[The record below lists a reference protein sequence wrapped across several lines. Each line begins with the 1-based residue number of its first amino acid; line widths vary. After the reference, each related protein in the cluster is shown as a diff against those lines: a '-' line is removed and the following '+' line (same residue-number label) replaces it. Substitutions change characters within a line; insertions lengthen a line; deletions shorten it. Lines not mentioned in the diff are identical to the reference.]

1 MPDLWGF
8 LLRLP
13 RRPPLPFT
21 TTAQSSIKQL
31 RFSVSWTRGWDSIKP
46 TLAIHNLVPQ
56 KCLGV
61 QGESLSMEVFCP
73 LKIRIRFQMKSSP
86 NNSWEHFK
94 KFYKEFP
101 SIELAMDLSRIGVS
115 DAFFKKMEKPM
126 QNAFADMAA
135 LEKGAIANPDEG
147 RMVGHYWLRN
157 SALSPNATI
166 QNEIDST
173 LKNIKQFARRIHQGK
188 ICGEGGKFTKM
199 LIVGIGGSALGP
211 QFVNHA
217 LGNPGRD
224 KIQAFFLDNTDP
236 DGIQRVLSSIGSDL
250 KQTVCL
256 VVSKSGGTKETRNGM
271 LETKSAYELAGLSFE
286 KHAVAVTG
294 NNSDL
299 DKYAVNNKWL
309 ARFPMWDWVGGRT
322 SELSAVGI
330 LPASLQG
337 FDVDAMLSG
346 AKACDDL
353 TRVAQIETNPA
364 ALLALSWYCA
374 GGNGAGTKNMV
385 VIPYKDRLEIFSKY
399 LQQLTM
405 ESLGKEKNLAG
416 IVVNQ
421 GITVLGNKG
430 STDQHSYI
438 QQLRDGLN
446 DFFLTFIEVQKDQN
460 GKALVVEDDFTSGD
474 YLSGFLYGTR
484 QAMLENG
491 RPTLTITI
499 REVTPA
505 SIGVLI
511 ALYERAVGFYASLIG
526 INAYNQPGVE
536 SGKKAA
542 TRILKIQKQVLAVL
556 KSNPGK
562 PQTVEQISSAIEN
575 QNEQEHVFKILE
587 RLAANRGRLVKKTLG
602 KNPFAATYSV

>member
-1 MPDLWGF
+1 
-8 LLRLP
+8 
-13 RRPPLPFT
+13 
-21 TTAQSSIKQL
+21 
-31 RFSVSWTRGWDSIKP
+31 
-46 TLAIHNLVPQ
+46 
-56 KCLGV
+56 
-61 QGESLSMEVFCP
+61 
-73 LKIRIRFQMKSSP
+73 MKSSP

-101 SIELAMDLSRIGVS
+101 TIELSMDLSRIGVS
-115 DAFFKKMEKPM
+115 DAFFKKMAKPM
-126 QNAFADMAA
+126 QKAFASMKA
-135 LEKGAIANPDEG
+135 LEGGAIANPDEG

-157 SALSPNATI
+157 PALSPTAAI
-166 QNEIDST
+166 RSEIESA
-173 LKNIKQFARRIHQGK
+173 LKSIKAFARSVHGGK
-188 ICGEGGKFTKM
+188 IRGQGGKFTKM
-199 LIVGIGGSALGP
+199 LVIGIGGSALGP

-217 LGNPGRD
+217 LGNPGID
-224 KIQAFFLDNTDP
+224 KVQAYFLDNTDP
-236 DGIQRVLSSIGSDL
+236 DGIQRVLASIGESL
-250 KQTVCL
+250 NQTLCL

-271 LETKSAYELAGLSFE
+271 LEAKAAYEKAGLSFA
-286 KHAVAVTG
+286 KHAIAVTG
-294 NNSDL
+294 NGSDL
-299 DKYAVNNKWL
+299 EKYAVKNKWI

-330 LPASLQG
+330 LPAALQG
-337 FDVDAMLSG
+337 FDVDAMLAG

-353 TRVAQIETNPA
+353 TRVAQIEKNPA

-374 GGNGAGTKNMV
+374 GGNGMGTKNMV

-399 LQQLTM
+399 LQQLLM

-416 IVVNQ
+416 KVVNQ
-421 GITVLGNKG
+421 GITVFGNKG

-505 SIGVLI
+505 SIGVLV
-511 ALYERAVGFYASLIG
+511 ALYERAAGFYASLIG
-526 INAYNQPGVE
+526 INAYHQPGVE

-542 TRILKIQKQVLAVL
+542 TRILMIQKQTIAAL

-562 PQTVEQISSAIEN
+562 PQTVEQIAATIEN
-575 QNEQEHVFKILE
+575 KGEQEHVFKILE
-587 RLAANRGRLVKKTLG
+587 RLAINRRNQVKKTSG
-602 KNPFAATYSV
+602 KNSFAATYSV